1 VRCVLQAFL
10 ICTIVLY
17 WFLVL
22 RGMWMFIVETSSSY
36 LEEVLL
42 DTFCILLAHYLDFSL
57 TLIRFTAVFGKGAV
71 FSVPLKKLIEFLC
84 P

>member
-1 VRCVLQAFL
+1 MLQALF

-17 WFLVL
+17 WFLDL
-22 RGMWMFIVETSSSY
+22 GGMWIFIAETSSSY

-42 DTFCILLAHYLDFSL
+42 DTFCTLLAHYLDFSL

-71 FSVPLKKLIEFLC
+71 FSVPLKKFIEFLFYENY
-84 P
+84 